1 MKNMFSDNTAEALVR
16 LGARLRSL
24 RLQRNEPQARFAA
37 RLGVS
42 VPTLRRL
49 EQGDA
54 SAQIGHWLSALEVLG
69 RLHEVESWLAPQTSL
84 FSATPS
90 VQPMRQRARRRKV
103 AA

>member
-1 MKNMFSDNTAEALVR
+1 MVSDNIHITLEQ
-16 LGARLRSL
+16 LGARLRAQ
-24 RLQRNEPQARFAA
+24 RLLRNEPQARFAA

-54 SAQIGHWLSALEVLG
+54 SAQVGLWLAALEVLG
-69 RLHEVESWLAPQTSL
+69 RLHEADALLSPQTSL
-84 FSATPS
+84 FAAAEAAPL
-90 VQPMRQRARRRKV
+90 QRQRARRRKD

>member
-1 MKNMFSDNTAEALVR
+1 MQTMVSDSIRTTLER
-16 LGARLRSL
+16 LGARLRAQ
-24 RLQRNEPQARFAA
+24 RLLRNEPQARFAA

-54 SAQIGHWLSALEVLG
+54 SAQVGHWLAALEVLG
-69 RLHEVESWLAPQTSL
+69 RLHEAEAWLAPQTSL
-84 FSATPS
+84 FAAAEAVPP
-90 VQPMRQRARRRKV
+90 QRQRARRRKD

>member
-1 MKNMFSDNTAEALVR
+1 MQTMVSDNIRTTLER
-16 LGARLRSL
+16 LGARLRAQ
-24 RLQRNEPQARFAA
+24 RLLRNEPQARFAA

-54 SAQIGHWLSALEVLG
+54 SAQVGHWLAALEVLG
-69 RLHEVESWLAPQTSL
+69 RLHEAEVWLAPQTSL
-84 FSATPS
+84 FAAAEAVPP
-90 VQPMRQRARRRKV
+90 QRQRARRRKD